1 MDNERANQLHAMLKE
16 FRNTVDGQLD
26 KKLDLEKCSR
36 IIEKL
41 GTFAT
46 ECEECT
52 QHLFDLENHFTQLN
66 GHSTQLSDGDFQQH
80 KQVIEHTSSHLMKQ
94 HNLVHSGIYTGIFM
108 SLGTSLGIVFGL
120 LIFDNLA

>member
-52 QHLFDLENHFTQLN
+52 QHLFDLENHFTQLK
-66 GHSTQLSDGDFQQH
+66 GHS
-80 KQVIEHTSSHLMKQ
+80 K
-94 HNLVHSGIYTGIFM
+94 
-108 SLGTSLGIVFGL
+108 LGTSLGIVFGL
-120 LIFDNLA
+120 LFFDNLALGIPIGCAIGVAIGAALDANANSKGMVL

>member
-1 MDNERANQLHAMLKE
+1 MDSERVDQLQAMLNE
-16 FRNTVDGQLD
+16 FRNTADEQLD
-26 KKLDLEKCSR
+26 KKLELEKCHR

-46 ECEECT
+46 ECEECS
-52 QHLFDLENHFTQLN
+52 QHLFDLKCHFTQLN